1 MNGFG
6 MGLGWL
12 IPILLIVGLVYFL
25 NDNNRK
31 KDRDKSP
38 KEILDLRLAKGE
50 INKEEYE
57 ERLKALKL

>member
-38 KEILDLRLAKGE
+38 KEILNLRLAKGE